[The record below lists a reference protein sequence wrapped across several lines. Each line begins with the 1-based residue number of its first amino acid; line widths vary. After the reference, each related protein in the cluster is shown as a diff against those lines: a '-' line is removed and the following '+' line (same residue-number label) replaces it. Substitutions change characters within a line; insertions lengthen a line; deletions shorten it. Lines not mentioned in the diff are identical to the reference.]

1 MKTNSLAL
9 RLFVTAAAWVLVV
22 LPVAGWIIFTR
33 YRHEVVPAFDARIA
47 LFLTVVIND
56 AQQGSEEGPT
66 EPDYWG
72 EGLFV
77 QVPFRLVLAD
87 EAARRQAGRDPAIAL
102 PRRRLSAAARAR
114 TASSPTTR
122 RCAGPTSPVPPSR
135 ACASPR

>member
-1 MKTNSLAL
+1 MKTNSLAF

-47 LFLTVVIND
+47 LFLTVVIKD
-56 AQQGSEEGPT
+56 ARAGGRGCPRR

-87 EAARRQAGRDPAIAL
+87 EAA
-102 PRRRLSAAARAR
+102 
-114 TASSPTTR
+114 
-122 RCAGPTSPVPPSR
+122 
-135 ACASPR
+135 